1 MAFDAFLKIE
11 GIEGDSQQKGHAGEI
26 EVSSFSWGETN
37 VSGPAKGTGAG
48 VGKVQMQDFHFA
60 MATSKASPT
69 LMTSCASGKH
79 FPTAT
84 LTCRKAGR
92 EELDFIVI
100 KMNDVL
106 ISGYALGGST
116 GDVDPEDQVS
126 LAFVKIDYLFRETNE
141 RGELVEFTGGA

>member
-26 EVSSFSWGETN
+26 EISSFSWGETN
-37 VSGPAKGTGAG
+37 PGSVGKGTGAG
-48 VGKVQMQDFHFA
+48 TGKVQMQDFHFA
-60 MATSKASPT
+60 MSTSKASPT

-92 EELDFIVI
+92 EQQLDFIVI
-100 KMNDVL
+100 KLSDVL
-106 ISGYALGGST
+106 ISGYSIGGST

-126 LAFVKIDYLFRETNE
+126 LAFVKIDYLFRETNDQ
-141 RGELVEFTGGA
+141 GDILEFTGG

>member
-1 MAFDAFLKIE
+1 MPFDAFLKIE

-26 EVSSFSWGETN
+26 EISSFSWGETN
-37 VSGPAKGTGAG
+37 AVVPGKGTGAAS
-48 VGKVQMQDFHFA
+48 GKVQMQDFHFA
-60 MATSKASPT
+60 MSTSKASPT

-92 EELDFIVI
+92 EQLDFLVV

-106 ISGYALGGST
+106 ISGYSIGGST
-116 GDVDPEDQVS
+116 GDIDPEDQVS
-126 LAFVKIDYLFRETNE
+126 LAFVKLDFLFRETNDQ
-141 RGELVEFTGGA
+141 GEITEFTGV